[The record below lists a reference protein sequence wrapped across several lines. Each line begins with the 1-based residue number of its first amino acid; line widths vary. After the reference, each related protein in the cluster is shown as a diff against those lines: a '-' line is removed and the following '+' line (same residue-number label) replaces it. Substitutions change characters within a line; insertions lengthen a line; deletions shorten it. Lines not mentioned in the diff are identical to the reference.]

1 MTMSSHHSQDDRHPS
16 TDIVGMLNVVVLLIH
31 AIGHIHALFTRRWG
45 SMGRDYPSGFVA
57 IVSIIFVPLL
67 AIVIVPPS
75 YGVGFLVP
83 YCLLVY
89 LLAFLHGIA
98 KQRQTRHVHR
108 HYIGDPWLTIGHPSR
123 RLGEWLLGWLLVGLF
138 FLFSNTL
145 GMLHLV
151 SLICA
156 AIGQDLME
164 AREKRIL
171 QQMRDSQL
179 EAEYYSNRLKGL

>member
-1 MTMSSHHSQDDRHPS
+1 MPVEATLSWMTPS
-16 TDIVGMLNVVVLLIH
+16 ISLLS
-31 AIGHIHALFTRRWG
+31 AFVPPSVSVRVPVTPLMALLK
-45 SMGRDYPSGFVA
+45 FVA
-57 IVSIIFVPLL
+57 VKVSAPVPLL
-67 AIVIVPPS
+67 AIVIIPPS

-89 LLAFLHGIA
+89 LLAFLHGVA

-145 GMLHLV
+145 GLLHLV

-179 EAEYYSNRLKGL
+179 EAEYYSNRLKDL